1 MAGEFDEWVVGLAEE
16 AAEELTRRAPSV
28 FDVSRMLAVVVSED
42 NALLFLQNRI
52 YHRSENK
59 ELVLVLWQGEYLAW
73 EGEGVLKPWSIPGV
87 ATTRLFDKS
96 IRLESHKRKGEPPLR
111 SVDWRCREAR
121 LLPA

>member
-1 MAGEFDEWVVGLAEE
+1 M
-16 AAEELTRRAPSV
+16 
-28 FDVSRMLAVVVSED
+28 
-42 NALLFLQNRI
+42 
-52 YHRSENK
+52 YHRSDNK

>member
-1 MAGEFDEWVVGLAEE
+1 M
-16 AAEELTRRAPSV
+16 
-28 FDVSRMLAVVVSED
+28 
-42 NALLFLQNRI
+42 

-59 ELVLVLWQGEYLAW
+59 ELVSVLWQGEYLAW

-87 ATTRLFDKS
+87 ATTRLFDKTVEN
-96 IRLESHKRKGEPPLR
+96 RTEKKGEPPLR